1 MEKFA
6 TNWGLWVTR
15 NRVTSLI
22 IALVV
27 AMAAASGGQFLGFTN
42 DYRVFFS
49 GDDPHLLAFENL
61 QDTYTKNDNVLF
73 VIAPD
78 DGKVFTPH
86 TLAAISDL
94 TDRAWETPFSIR
106 VDSLSNYQHTE
117 AVGDDLSV
125 ADLYEEAESLTDQDL
140 SRIQDIAVNE
150 PFLVHRLISEDA
162 RVAAIN
168 ITVEIPGIDEA
179 TEGPQVVAHVREMKT
194 YVEETYP
201 DLKVYLTGI
210 MMMNQAFP
218 EASIYDMTHL
228 VPTAFVII
236 LLLVFLQLRGLSG
249 TVATF
254 ITIMLSI
261 VSAMGVAGWMGIK
274 LTPPSMSA
282 PTIILTLAVADCVH
296 VLSNWLQK
304 FRSGMD
310 KKEAMA
316 ESLRINF
323 SPVLLTSVTTAIG
336 FLSLNF
342 SDAPP
347 FGDLGNIAAMGV
359 IFAWFYA
366 MTLLP
371 ALVTLLPARNKQRRA
386 YGSELMNK
394 FADWV
399 INRRRM
405 LMPVMSL
412 VIVVLVA
419 AIPRNELNDIFVNY
433 FDERIE
439 FRTDT
444 DYVVE
449 NLTGMY
455 FIDYS
460 LDAGESGGI
469 SEPGYLAQVEQF
481 SDWLRE
487 QPEVIHVNTV
497 TDVFKRINKSMHGD
511 DQQWYALPER
521 RDMAAQY
528 LLLYEMSLPY
538 GLDLNNQID
547 IDKQRTRLS
556 ATMKTLSTTDTLAFE
571 ERSAQWLK
579 DNTPEIYTTGA
590 SPTIMFSHIG
600 MRNIISMLGGTA
612 FALVAIS
619 LLLILFF
626 KSVRFGL
633 LTLIP
638 NIAPAAMAFGL
649 WGIVDAEIGLGL
661 SVVTA
666 MTLGI
671 VVDDTI
677 HFMSKYLRA
686 RRMQNL
692 EAVEAVRYAFS
703 TVGIAL
709 WTTSVALAAGFLML
723 STSSFSLNA
732 EMGLMVAIVIM
743 FAIIV
748 DFLLLPALLVRFDHW
763 LMGADSNQ
771 TIPGTGEKTVADGQP
786 A

>member
-1 MEKFA
+1 MEQFA
-6 TNWGLWVTR
+6 IKWGNWVTHHR
-15 NRVTSLI
+15 IWSLA

-27 AMAAASGGQFLGFTN
+27 AVAAASGGQFLGFTN

-78 DGKVFTPH
+78 DGEVFTKD

-94 TDRAWETPFSIR
+94 TDQAWKTPFSIR

-117 AVGDDLSV
+117 AEGDDLIV
-125 ADLYEEAESLTDQDL
+125 ADLYEDAATLNDSDLTKI
-140 SRIQDIAVNE
+140 RDIAVNE
-150 PFLVHRLISEDA
+150 PLLVHRLISEDA

-168 ITVEIPGIDEA
+168 ITVEMPLIDEA
-179 TEGPQVVAHVREMKT
+179 TEGPQVVEHVRNMRR
-194 YVEETYP
+194 YVEQTYP
-201 DLKVYLTGI
+201 DLKIYLTGI

-228 VPTAFVII
+228 VPAAFAII
-236 LLLVFLQLRGLSG
+236 LVLVFLQLRGFSG
-249 TVATF
+249 TVGTF
-254 ITIMLSI
+254 ITIILSI

-296 VLSNWLQK
+296 ILANWLQK
-304 FRSGMD
+304 YRGGLD
-310 KKEAMA
+310 KMAAMS
-316 ESLRINF
+316 ESIRINF

-336 FLSLNF
+336 FMSLNF

-347 FGDLGNIAAMGV
+347 FGDLGNIAALGV
-359 IFAWFYA
+359 MFAWFYA

-371 ALVTLLPARNKQRRA
+371 ALVTLLPASHKKRRA
-386 YGSELMNK
+386 YGGEIMDK

-399 INRRRM
+399 IRKRGM

-412 VIVVLVA
+412 VIVGLVLC
-419 AIPRNELNDIFVNY
+419 IPRNSLNDVFVNY

-444 DYVVE
+444 DFVVE

-460 LDAGESGGI
+460 LNAGDSGAI
-469 SEPGYLAQVEQF
+469 SEPKYLQQVQQF
-481 SDWLRE
+481 ADWLRA
-487 QPEVIHVNTV
+487 QPEVIHVNTL
-497 TDVFKRINKSMHGD
+497 TDVFKRLNRSMHGD
-511 DQQWYALPER
+511 DDKWYALPEQ

-547 IDKQRTRLS
+547 IDKQRTRMSVTLE
-556 ATMKTLSTTDTLAFE
+556 TLSTTDTLAFE
-571 ERSAQWLK
+571 QRTSEWLK
-579 DNTPEIYTTGA
+579 ANTPEIHTTGA
-590 SPTIMFSHIG
+590 SPTVMFSHIG
-600 MRNIISMLGGTA
+600 MRNIVSMLGGTA

-619 LLLILFF
+619 LLLILAF
-626 KSVRFGL
+626 SSLRYGL

-686 RRMQNL
+686 RRDQGL
-692 EAVEAVRYAFS
+692 KATEAVRYAFS

-709 WTTSVALAAGFLML
+709 WTTSVALAAGFLAL
-723 STSSFSLNA
+723 STSSFTLNA
-732 EMGLMVAIVIM
+732 EMGLLVAIVIM

-748 DFLLLPALLVRFDHW
+748 DFLLLPALLIRFDSW
-763 LMGADSNQ
+763 L
-771 TIPGTGEKTVADGQP
+771 IGTNTNSAESETLAQP
-786 A
+786 T